1 MESVV
6 LCCLWTLYADRVR
19 SGSLSKNI
27 EISVTDLRYEM
38 EKYGIRDQID
48 KSSFA
53 SILTLFTK
61 YQLLQVIRKARR
73 GGLPDLSLSVDAV
86 CAGTTGVW
94 QICGKC
100 QPADAGKVEPW
111 RTNGKRS

>member
-1 MESVV
+1 MR
-6 LCCLWTLYADRVR
+6 WKIRH
-19 SGSLSKNI
+19 SGS
-27 EISVTDLRYEM
+27 
-38 EKYGIRDQID
+38 ID

-61 YQLLQVIRKARR
+61 YQLPAGDWKARR
-73 GGLPDLSLSVDAV
+73 GGLPDLSLSVDVV

-100 QPADAGKVEPW
+100 QPADAGEKWSREDEW
-111 RTNGKRS
+111 ETELTKEEEDGDEESDDRE